1 MNWESHI
8 KNVQTAEKEDT
19 ERRKERNKLH
29 MRQVRA
35 LESEEEADRRREK
48 NKLRMRQVR
57 ALEKDMEAERRR
69 EKNKLRMRQV
79 RAVEKIDS
87 ERNMCCS
94 ASHVSLVCMTE
105 MATVE
110 RSNEDDSETTQIK
123 QEISGDLRNETNN
136 VSHSCL

>member
-1 MNWESHI
+1 MNWESHMN
-8 KNVQTAEKEDT
+8 NVQTTEKEDV
-19 ERRKERNKLH
+19 ERRKERNKLR

-57 ALEKDMEAERRR
+57 ALEKEMDAERRR

-79 RAVEKIDS
+79 RAVEKLDS
-87 ERNMCCS
+87 ERSIGYS
-94 ASHVSLVCMTE
+94 ASHVSLVCVTE

-110 RSNEDDSETTQIK
+110 RSNEDGSEAMPVK
-123 QEISGDLRNETNN
+123 QEISGDSCNEANN